1 MWLLKIWNPPMS
13 VKKFVLKPLL
23 TIRTPNEGLLVVS
36 FRPMSKSSNINIPI
50 APRSLPEASTLDKDR
65 CDCAILFQA
74 SHSIISSDLWLFLI
88 LLTHSSISWTLSSE
102 YYLIYFLLFEYI
114 QYVPSE
120 NNEGSTFTIIDKFVN
135 EFSSSP
141 VWSPDK
147 FLVRYRII
155 EYIFPNTT

>member
-1 MWLLKIWNPPMS
+1 
-13 VKKFVLKPLL
+13 
-23 TIRTPNEGLLVVS
+23 
-36 FRPMSKSSNINIPI
+36 
-50 APRSLPEASTLDKDR
+50 
-65 CDCAILFQA
+65 
-74 SHSIISSDLWLFLI
+74 
-88 LLTHSSISWTLSSE
+88 LTHSSISWTLSSE